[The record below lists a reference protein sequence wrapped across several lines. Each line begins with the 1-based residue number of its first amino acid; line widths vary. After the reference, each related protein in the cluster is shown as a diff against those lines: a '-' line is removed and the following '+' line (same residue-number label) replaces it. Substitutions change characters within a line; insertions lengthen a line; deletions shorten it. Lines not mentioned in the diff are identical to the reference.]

1 MKIAVLIPVYNAEA
15 YLRECLDSVLAEAQ
29 ALRDEGGGHELTV
42 FCCDDGSGDG
52 SLSVLRE
59 YAGRT
64 DRLRFVTQANA
75 GVVCA
80 RNRLMDGLPAEIE
93 AFGFLDSD
101 DYIRPGMYRK
111 LVEALVRTG
120 ADVAETQWDG
130 PETVLDDMSVF
141 LLRRTAP
148 GRWINV
154 INKLYRR
161 RAVGAIRFREGLR
174 FEEDFYFNFEVHQ
187 AIRGKV
193 LVPGDFYYYR
203 PNPASA
209 TSALNLRNYFD
220 SASRRVRLSC
230 GEFLKAG
237 RVPQSLESA
246 FRAELVK
253 DAYRMCLRKNLKKN
267 ADAALRKELFFEA
280 GEFFAKLETDY
291 GLGADGLNAV
301 QRLLRRCCLTR
312 RYVAARAIAALT

>member
-1 MKIAVLIPVYNAEA
+1 MKIAVLIPVYNAEV

-29 ALRDEGGGHELTV
+29 ALRDEGCGHELTV
-42 FCCDDGSGDG
+42 LCCDDGSTDG
-52 SLSVLRE
+52 SQAILRE

-64 DRLRFVTQANA
+64 DGVRFVSQANA
-75 GVVCA
+75 GVVRA
-80 RNRLMDGLPAEIE
+80 RNRLMDELPPEVE

-111 LVEALVRTG
+111 LVEALERTG

-161 RAVGAIRFREGLR
+161 RAVGSIRFREGLR

-187 AIRGKV
+187 AIRSKV

-209 TSALNLRNYFD
+209 TSVLNLRNYFD

-230 GEFLKAG
+230 EEFLKAG
-237 RVPQSLESA
+237 RIPQSLESD

-267 ADAALRKELFFEA
+267 ADAALRRELYFEA
-280 GEFFAKLETDY
+280 GEFFASLETDY
-291 GLGADGLNAV
+291 GLGADGLNAL

-312 RYVAARAIAALT
+312 RYGAARVIAALT